1 MNIAT
6 TASFD
11 PKTDPEGF
19 RAALG
24 QFVTG
29 VTVVTTDSREGP
41 VAIVANSFA
50 SVSLDPPLV
59 LWCPAKGSHRFEHF
73 AGSRRFAVHVLAHG
87 QKDLCLA
94 VLDSKTAISRFP
106 THPSHCG
113 MPLIDGALACF
124 ECTLA
129 ATHDAGD
136 HAIIL
141 GEVTRAQHRAGIPLV
156 FQGGRYGQFAPDGEV

>member
-1 MNIAT
+1 MPAVPAT
-6 TASFD
+6 SFD
-11 PKTDPEGF
+11 PKADSTSF

-29 VTVVTTDSREGP
+29 VTIVTTDSPDGP

-59 LWCPAKGSHRFEHF
+59 LWSPAKASRRFEHF
-73 AGSRRFAVHVLAHG
+73 AGSRRYAINVLSDAQQDICAAVA
-87 QKDLCLA
+87 Q
-94 VLDSKTAISRFP
+94 SKTAIKDVA
-106 THPSHCG
+106 TTPSHCG
-113 MPLIDGALACF
+113 MPLIDGALAIF

-136 HAIIL
+136 HVIIV
-141 GEVTRAQHRAGIPLV
+141 GEVTKAHHRAGDPLV
-156 FQGGRYGQFAPDGEV
+156 FMAGNFGGFVPG